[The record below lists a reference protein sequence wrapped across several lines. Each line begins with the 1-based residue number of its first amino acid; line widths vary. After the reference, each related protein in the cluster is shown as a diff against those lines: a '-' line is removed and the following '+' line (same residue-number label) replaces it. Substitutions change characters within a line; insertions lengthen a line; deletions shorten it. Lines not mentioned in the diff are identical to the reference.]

1 MSKRVII
8 FFFLFFIFF
17 FQPLAH
23 GAETPNVLL
32 VEITGT
38 IDESTVEI
46 IKDSFNSAEKNNAEL
61 IVLLLETPGGG
72 LDQTFRIEELIA
84 GSSIPIAGYVYPEGA
99 SAWSAGTF
107 ILMSTH
113 VAAMSKFSV
122 IGSCQPVQVTATG
135 TELINDT
142 KTINALV
149 SWMQERANK
158 FDRNQTVAKE
168 FITKNRNVNATDAL
182 RLGVVEYVAED
193 VSSLLEQ
200 LDGKT
205 IELRDG
211 NVTVSL
217 SDATIEQY
225 NIPLQIQFLSFIS
238 NPLLTSIL
246 LMLGIFALIFGISAP
261 GFGAEVFGVI
271 AIVLS
276 LAGSGF
282 AISEISLLFLTIGG
296 ILLLLELFV
305 IPGFGVVG
313 IGGVISLFIGAVFLV
328 PTYATREWVIN
339 TAWIDTIILVL
350 LVLVGLFAGF
360 FIFLIYK
367 VLEIRKKRNAIGLFE
382 GETAETIDSIS
393 PGKNGYVRFRGELWN
408 AKSDAS
414 IPVGTKVTID
424 SREGS
429 ILTVHPAEND
439 KKTGTKH

>member
-1 MSKRVII
+1 MSKKSTI
-8 FFFLFFIFF
+8 FFLLFFILL
-17 FQPLAH
+17 FQPI
-23 GAETPNVLL
+23 VQSSSDDVIL

-46 IKDSFNSAEKNNAEL
+46 IKDSFKMADTSNAEA

-84 GSSIPIAGYVYPEGA
+84 TNDIPVIGYVYPTGA
-99 SAWSAGTF
+99 ASWSAGTF

-113 VAAMSKFSV
+113 LAAMSNFSV

-135 TELINDT
+135 TELINDS

-149 SWMQERANK
+149 SWIQERANK
-158 FDRNQTVAKE
+158 YNRNATLAKE
-168 FITKNRNVNATDAL
+168 FITKNRNVNATEAL
-182 RLGVVEYVAED
+182 QLGVIEFVAKD
-193 VSSLLEQ
+193 VNSLLRQ
-200 LDGKT
+200 VDGT
-205 IELRDG
+205 VVQTSTG
-211 NVTVSL
+211 NITL
-217 SDATIEQY
+217 SVENATLVQY
-225 NIPLQIQFLSFIS
+225 TPPLQIQFYQFIS

-282 AISEISLLFLTIGG
+282 AISQLSLLFLALGV
-296 ILLLLELFV
+296 ILLLIELLV

-328 PTYATREWVIN
+328 PTYSTREWVIK
-339 TAWIDTIILVL
+339 TAWIDSIIIVL
-350 LVLVGLFAGF
+350 LVFVALFAGF
-360 FIFLIYK
+360 FIFLLYK
-367 VLEIRKKRNAIGLFE
+367 VLEVRKKKQAIGIFE
-382 GETAETIDSIS
+382 GETAETIDALG
-393 PGKNGYVRFRGELWN
+393 PNQPGYVRFRGELWK
-408 AKSDAS
+408 AKSDVF

-424 SREGS
+424 KKEGAV
-429 ILTVHPAEND
+429 LTVHESEKD
-439 KKTGTKH
+439 EKVSTKH